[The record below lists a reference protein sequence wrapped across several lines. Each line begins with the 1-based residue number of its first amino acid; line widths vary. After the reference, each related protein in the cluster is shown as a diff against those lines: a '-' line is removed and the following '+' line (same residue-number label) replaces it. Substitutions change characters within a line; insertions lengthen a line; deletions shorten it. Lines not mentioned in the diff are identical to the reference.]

1 MKIENS
7 DGTIAHSNLEGS
19 RTIKS
24 GISQKAM
31 KHITQILTRLYN
43 DPESAVFREYVAN
56 ALDAHTAAGSSEPI
70 DILLPN
76 EVTPIFTVSDTG
88 VGMSSMDM
96 ELVYSQYGES
106 TKNNSNDEIGGF
118 GLGCKSALAIATQF
132 TIISVKDGISTHA
145 IYANGEDG
153 QPELEIISET
163 QVEKPNGTTIMI
175 PVKNV
180 HSFNNKAHNYFRFM
194 KPESFTVAGV
204 QFNEYYQDF
213 LEDYLV
219 NLRELGDDCTV
230 RSYRHGYHSPIN
242 SGVYL
247 VMGGIVYTIP
257 FNDIMSNV
265 PDLQDFPKRLVSS
278 VFDSITVIE
287 CPIASV
293 QLSPNREGIQF
304 TKKTQEFFSSI
315 FLESVKTFQESLVA
329 SIEDA
334 ETFKEAMAV
343 YKSYDE
349 DLRRLVPDNW
359 NGLTLNARGKVYLPY
374 SVLRAHYDGWDEKS
388 SSQLHKEL
396 YIDWLSDSV
405 FIKGD
410 KTDRS
415 FMSYASA
422 YLKAEISTRYIFYIK
437 DDLKI
442 NTSSSKISRMIDV
455 TDPKTGNTSKAP
467 DPEYFTEDELEL
479 AFPDKIKVIEFSEY
493 KDVANQWR
501 KDNKPKITKAART
514 VLDTNYNVIST
525 DKKTISSI
533 QTKNLDVST
542 FEQVYYFSPDSRNT
556 TDEMFNTRSG
566 AMIPAVSEALLKLYG
581 DESIIIRLSSSNTV
595 DRLNKAMKLIGVEN
609 DPIEVDVNKIF
620 TILAKNVSCKMDDV
634 LGYFIVNESNPL
646 LALMDSPVVKDI
658 KDPKLR
664 KLLDRDKYRKV
675 SNDFDT
681 VRMVPKSFFADGS
694 KSLKIA
700 EDLKILSSYR
710 WSHDIYKENLVE
722 KSMNQ
727 IVAKYPLAKAISFRS
742 PTAYEHFVLYLN
754 TVHRS
759 DKTPAFTIK
768 A

>member
-70 DILLPN
+70 DIILPN
-76 EVTPIFTVSDTG
+76 EVAPIFTVTDTG
-88 VGMSSMDM
+88 VGMSSLDM
-96 ELVYSQYGES
+96 ELIYSQYGES
-106 TKNNSNDEIGGF
+106 TKSNSNDEIGGF

-153 QPELEIISET
+153 QPELEIISESK
-163 QVEKPNGTTIMI
+163 VEKPNGTTIMI
-175 PVKNV
+175 PIKDI

-204 QFNEYYQDF
+204 PFNEYYQDS
-213 LEDYLV
+213 LESDLISV
-219 NLRELGDDCTV
+219 RELEDDCTV
-230 RSYRHGYHSPIN
+230 RSYRQGFYSPVN

-257 FNDIMSNV
+257 FNDITSNV
-265 PDLQDFPKRLVSS
+265 PALKEFPSRLVSS
-278 VFDSITVIE
+278 VFDAITVIE

-315 FLESVKTFQESLVA
+315 FLESVKTFQASLIA
-329 SIEDA
+329 SIEEA
-334 ETFKEAMAV
+334 ESFKKAMAV

-349 DLRRLVPDNW
+349 DLRKLVPDNW
-359 NGLTLNARGKVYLPY
+359 NGLSLNVRGNVYFPH
-374 SVLRAHYDGWDEKS
+374 SVLRAHYDGWNERA
-388 SSQLHKEL
+388 SSQQNENLR
-396 YIDWLSDSV
+396 IDWLGESV
-405 FIKGD
+405 FVKGD

-422 YLKAEISTRYIFYIK
+422 YLKASSSTRYVFYIK
-437 DDLKI
+437 DGLKI
-442 NTSSSKISRMIDV
+442 NTSASKINRMADE
-455 TDPKTGNTSKAP
+455 TDPKTGIISKVP

-479 AFPDKIKVIEFSEY
+479 AFPGMIKVIEFSEY

-501 KDNKPKITKAART
+501 KDNKPKVTKAART
-514 VLDTNYNVIST
+514 ILDTTYSVIST
-525 DKKTISSI
+525 DKESISLI
-533 QTKNLDVST
+533 QTKDLDVST
-542 FEQVYYFSPDSRNT
+542 FEQVYYFSPDSRDI
-556 TDEMFNTRSG
+556 TDKMFKTHSG
-566 AMIPAVSEALLKLYG
+566 SMIPAVSEALLKLYG
-581 DESIIIRLSSSNTV
+581 DESIIIRLSTSNTV

-609 DPIEVDVNKIF
+609 DPIEVDVDKIF
-620 TILAKNVSCKMDDV
+620 KVLAKKVSCKMDDV
-634 LGYFIVNESNPL
+634 LGYFIINGSTPL
-646 LALMDSPVVKDI
+646 QELMNSPVVQDI

-675 SNDFDT
+675 SNDFAT
-681 VRMVPKSFFADGS
+681 VRMVPESFFTDGS
-694 KSLKIA
+694 KHTKIA
-700 EDLKILSSYR
+700 EELKSLDNYR
-710 WSHDIYKENLVE
+710 WSHNMFEENLVE
-722 KSMNQ
+722 RSMQQ
-727 IVAKYPLAKAISFRS
+727 IVAKYPLARSISFRS

-754 TVHRS
+754 TVHRT